1 MTGVYSRRG
10 ALTTG
15 LGLAAGGLLTACTK
29 PSRGSGQQVPAISG
43 EIIVG
48 ANLELTGVGSTLG
61 KLQEQALQVGAQI
74 LNTAGV
80 PFGTRRLKIH
90 LEIADNGGNP
100 DSAATL
106 SHELIDQGKVSAIV
120 GGTTVE
126 TAMAMVTVAEQRKV
140 PLLCL
145 NSGDEMTLP
154 LPQRKFI
161 YKLGPNATDV
171 AAVLSRELRRRN
183 FATAVLLASPDGH
196 GESGVRAMPR
206 SFVSAG
212 GTISHTVRLPGS
224 GRPFTDA
231 AKQVV
236 QARPKAVVVW
246 ALAPTSAAAVA
257 ALRAAGYTGP
267 VFLDSGAGA
276 DETLRGP
283 NGNAMDGAIIAH
295 SAVLGGA
302 PLMAT
307 TTSGLAA
314 RDFIYRYIQQYGI
327 FGGFA
332 PYSADALNLIAVA
345 ARRAKSLDP
354 LRLRGRLEAGAVEG
368 ITGAYAFQPISHGG
382 LEPDALVL
390 FAAHQGAWVRV

>member
-1 MTGVYSRRG
+1 MTGAVSRRG

-15 LGLAAGGLLTACTK
+15 LGLAAGGLLAACSK
-29 PSRGSGQQVPAISG
+29 PRRGGQVAPAITG
-43 EIIVG
+43 EIVVG

-74 LNTAGV
+74 LNTDGI
-80 PFGTRRLKIH
+80 PFGGRRIRVR
-90 LEIADNGGNP
+90 LEVADNGGNP
-100 DSAATL
+100 DSAGLL
-106 SHELIDQGKVSAIV
+106 SHELIDQAKVSAII

-126 TAMAMVTVAEQRKV
+126 TALAMVTVAEQRKV
-140 PLLCL
+140 PLLVL

-161 YKLGPNATDV
+161 YKLGPNASDV
-171 AAVLSRELRRRN
+171 AAVLSRELVRRGLT
-183 FATAVLLASPDGH
+183 TAVLVAGSDGH
-196 GESGVRAMPR
+196 GEAGVRAMPR
-206 SFVSAG
+206 AFTSAG
-212 GTISHTVRLPGS
+212 GTISHTVRLPV
-224 GRPFTDA
+224 GRAYTDV
-231 AKQVV
+231 AKQVTSTLK
-236 QARPKAVVVW
+236 AKAVVVW
-246 ALAPTSAAAVA
+246 SLSPASATVVA
-257 ALRAAGYTGP
+257 ALRTAGYTGP

-283 NGNAMDGAIIAH
+283 NGKAMDGAIIAH
-295 SAVLGGA
+295 STVLGGA

-314 RDFIYRYIQQYGI
+314 RDFIYRYIQQYGA

-332 PYSADALNLIAVA
+332 PYSADALNLLAVA
-345 ARRAKSLDP
+345 ARRANSLDP
-354 LRLRGRLEAGAVEG
+354 QRLRGRLEGGAVEG

-390 FAAHQGAWVRV
+390 FTAHQGAWVRI

>member
-15 LGLAAGGLLTACTK
+15 LGLAAGGILAACST
-29 PSRGSGQQVPAISG
+29 PSRSQAIPAISG
-43 EIIVG
+43 EIVVG

-74 LNTAGV
+74 LNTNGI
-80 PFGTRRLKIH
+80 PFGGRRLKVR
-90 LEIADNGGNP
+90 LEIADNGGNAE
-100 DSAATL
+100 SAGLL
-106 SHELIDQGKVSAIV
+106 SQELIDQAKVSVII

-140 PLLCL
+140 PLLTL
-145 NSGDEMTLP
+145 NSGDEMTIP

-161 YKLGPNATDV
+161 YKLGPNSTDV
-171 AAVLSRELRRRN
+171 ATVLSRELYRRN
-183 FATAVLLASPDGH
+183 LTTAVLLAGPDGH

-206 SFVSAG
+206 AFTSAG
-212 GTISHTVRLPGS
+212 GSISHTVRLPGS
-224 GRPFTDA
+224 GRAYTDA
-231 AKQVV
+231 AKQV
-236 QARPKAVVVW
+236 ANLRPKAVVVW
-246 ALAPTSAAAVA
+246 SLAPASAAAVA
-257 ALRAAGYTGP
+257 ALRTAGYTGP

-283 NGNAMDGAIIAH
+283 NGGVMEGTIIAH
-295 SAVLGGA
+295 STVLGGA

-332 PYSADALNLIAVA
+332 PYSADALNLVAVA
-345 ARRAKSLDP
+345 ARRANSLDP
-354 LRLRGRLEAGAVEG
+354 QRLRGRLEAGAVEG

-390 FAAHQGAWVRV
+390 FTAHQGAWVRI